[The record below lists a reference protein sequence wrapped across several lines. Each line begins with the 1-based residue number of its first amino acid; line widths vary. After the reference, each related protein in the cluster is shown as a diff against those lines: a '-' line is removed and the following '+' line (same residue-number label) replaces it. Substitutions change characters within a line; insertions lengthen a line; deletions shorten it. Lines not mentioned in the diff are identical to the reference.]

1 MKKLSRHAAHR
12 RRGGG
17 LVVAMVT
24 LLVVTMLMG
33 SIIRSLLV
41 ELRQNRQEVA
51 QVQAHWLA
59 EAAIDRAAAR
69 LRSGSD
75 YQGETWKVD
84 LPLNATSA
92 TNSRGV
98 VEVHVTPGEEG
109 RPTLVSVEA
118 KYPDDPRRQVKVE
131 RAVSIPSSKKTQSK
145 DSAVSDTRQENS
157 P

>member
-1 MKKLSRHAAHR
+1 MKKFSRHAAGR

-59 EAAIDRAAAR
+59 EAALARAAAR
-69 LRSGSD
+69 LRSSSD

-84 LPLNATSA
+84 LPLNATSV
-92 TNSRGV
+92 TNSSGV
-98 VEVHVTPGEEG
+98 VEIRVHPGKEG
-109 RPTLVSVEA
+109 QPSRISVEA

-131 RAVSIPSSKKTQSK
+131 RAVSIPLSKKTQSK
-145 DSAVSDTRQENS
+145 DSAVSDPRQENS